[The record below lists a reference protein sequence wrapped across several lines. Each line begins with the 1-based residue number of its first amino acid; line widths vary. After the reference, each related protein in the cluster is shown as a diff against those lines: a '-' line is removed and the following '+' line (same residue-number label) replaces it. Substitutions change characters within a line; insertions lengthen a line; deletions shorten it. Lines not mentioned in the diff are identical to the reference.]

1 MCGFKNIFNQAR
13 KANIIPT
20 DKGSE
25 FRNRW
30 VKAFFATSDVK
41 HYVTH
46 NETNANNTESDRE
59 RVNRTL
65 KEMM

>member
-1 MCGFKNIFNQAR
+1 MGGFKNIFDQAR
-13 KANIIPT
+13 KANIIRT

-46 NETNANNTESDRE
+46 NETKAKNAARE
-59 RVNRTL
+59 R
-65 KEMM
+65 ESE